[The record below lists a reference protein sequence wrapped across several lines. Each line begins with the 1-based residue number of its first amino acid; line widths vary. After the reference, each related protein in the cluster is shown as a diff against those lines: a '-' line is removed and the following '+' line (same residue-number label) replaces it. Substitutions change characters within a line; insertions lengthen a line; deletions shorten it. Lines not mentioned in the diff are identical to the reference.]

1 MNRLARLLNL
11 PTIRLTG
18 GAVAMDKAKI
28 SAILLAAGESRR
40 MGEIN
45 KLHMPIDG
53 LPLLRRS
60 VETLLAAE
68 LGEIVVVL
76 GHDRANT
83 QALLKG
89 LPVST
94 VFNNDYESGQ
104 MTSVHC
110 GLGSLRQAFEGVIIA
125 LGDQPALTVS
135 DIDHLIDAFFT
146 RNGGEVIIPEYEG
159 KRGNPISISNRC
171 QQDIIT
177 GKYNFGCRRF
187 IEDNPELV
195 RTVEMPGPSVVIDL
209 DTPMD
214 YRKFCDSA
222 SHQLKPT
229 RLQQAN

>member
-1 MNRLARLLNL
+1 VAR
-11 PTIRLTG
+11 
-18 GAVAMDKAKI
+18 DKAKI
-28 SAILLAAGESRR
+28 SAIVLAAGESRR
-40 MGEIN
+40 MGDIN

-60 VETLLAAE
+60 VETLLDAE

-94 VFNNDYESGQ
+94 VFNKDYESGQ

-110 GLGSLRQAFEGVIIA
+110 GLGSLGQAFEGVIVA
-125 LGDQPALTVS
+125 LGDQPALSVS

-146 RNGGEVIIPEYEG
+146 RNGGEVVIPEYQG
-159 KRGNPISISNRC
+159 KRGNPIIISNRC
-171 QQDIIT
+171 RQDIVT

-214 YRKFCDSA
+214 YRKFCDSG
-222 SHQLKPT
+222 SHQLNPMK
-229 RLQQAN
+229 LQQAN

>member
-1 MNRLARLLNL
+1 
-11 PTIRLTG
+11 
-18 GAVAMDKAKI
+18 MDKARI

-40 MGEIN
+40 MGDIN

-94 VFNNDYESGQ
+94 VFNNDYKSGQ

-110 GLGSLRQAFEGVIIA
+110 GLGSLVQAFEGVIVA

-135 DIDHLIDAFFT
+135 DIDQLIDAFFT
-146 RNGGEVIIPEYEG
+146 RDGGEVGIHEYRG
-159 KRGNPISISNRC
+159 NRGNPIIISNGC
-171 QQDIIT
+171 QQDIVT

-187 IEDNPELV
+187 IEDNPKLV
-195 RTVEMPGPSVVIDL
+195 RTVEMSRPSVMIDL

-214 YRKFCDSA
+214 YRKYCDSG
-222 SHQLKPT
+222 STRLKAKK
-229 RLQQAN
+229 LQQAN